1 MNNVFELQERL
12 ERLTQSAEIAKLD
25 ENSRIEFA
33 KLSIAFG
40 ELADYIEVVDAP
52 KGSAIKASDIALYQ
66 KRIQDLLESINTS
79 LANIEAKIK
88 PQ

>member
-52 KGSAIKASDIALYQ
+52 KSSAIKASDIALYQ

-88 PQ
+88 PH